1 MKLITSKEDTTIAI
15 EVLVQTYVNAPNISW
30 MFAQT
35 EINLRYFFGMLV
47 KEAVEK
53 RSAYLTSD
61 QCGLLILEDMHAR
74 HFSFS
79 TILRKLH
86 LILFVLGVKHSFQI
100 IRLNHIKKKIRPQK
114 GFYGSMLVI
123 KNHEFQWKT
132 IFELKKEFTD
142 MARNLGQPIYLET
155 TNPRIFSLY
164 KKLGFSPY
172 YQMQHPY
179 ANINIYFMKMEVLS
193 PG

>member
-1 MKLITSKEDTTIAI
+1 MKLITNKEDTKTAI
-15 EVLVQTYVNAPNISW
+15 EVLVQTYVDAPNISW
-30 MFAQT
+30 MFSQT
-35 EINLRYFFGMLV
+35 ESNLRYFFGMLV

-61 QCGLLILEDMHAR
+61 KCGLLILENMNAR

-100 IRLNHIKKKIRPQK
+100 IRLNHIKRKIRPKK

-123 KNHEFQWKT
+123 KNHKLQWKT
-132 IFELKKEFTD
+132 TFELKKEFTD
-142 MARNLGQPIYLET
+142 MASNLQQPVFLET

-164 KKLGFSPY
+164 EKLGFSQY

-179 ANINIYFMKMEVLS
+179 ADINIYFMKMNKV
-193 PG
+193 